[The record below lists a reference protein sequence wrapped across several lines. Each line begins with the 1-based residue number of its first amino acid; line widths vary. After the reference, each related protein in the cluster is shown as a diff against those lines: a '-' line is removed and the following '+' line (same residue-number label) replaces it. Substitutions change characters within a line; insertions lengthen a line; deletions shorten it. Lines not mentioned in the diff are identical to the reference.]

1 MSDYHVYVLYEINQ
15 AVTLTTADKQGIKTA
30 LGAMGRQ
37 SDPSPAKITQFR
49 PDLSEHRAILELT
62 VNPFVPLATLKA
74 DAFQRIANETQYN
87 LTQVTSN
94 STFTLFK
101 PGGVANAD
109 VTWEQ
114 SRKAAVAYLIANI
127 AEWETAA

>member
-1 MSDYHVYVLYEINQ
+1 MSDYHAYILYEINQ
-15 AVTLTTADKQGIKTA
+15 AVVLTNADKRGIKTA
-30 LGAMGRQ
+30 LRGMGRQ
-37 SDPSPAKITQFR
+37 NDPSPAKITQFR

-74 DAFQRIANETQYN
+74 DAFQRIANATQYN

-114 SRKAAVAYLIANI
+114 SRLATIAYLIDNI
-127 AEWETAA
+127 AEWEEVV